1 LRCTA
6 ASSGDTLP
14 WPGWDWNP
22 DEVFK
27 ELTLAAQFGN
37 VGIWHGRQVRPQAR
51 AGSLTDKVMD
61 YVYKENGTDWALVSR
76 RLEEVAALMPQKID
90 AGVELGNAY
99 LRLGQSAPAIRAYQ
113 RLLDQTKRPLDP
125 EFAQQLR
132 TQIARI
138 ETSADT
144 AQIEPL
150 RNPWLE

>member
-1 LRCTA
+1 
-6 ASSGDTLP
+6 
-14 WPGWDWNP
+14 
-22 DEVFK
+22 
-27 ELTLAAQFGN
+27 
-37 VGIWHGRQVRPQAR
+37 
-51 AGSLTDKVMD
+51 
-61 YVYKENGTDWALVSR
+61 
-76 RLEEVAALMPQKID
+76 MPQKID

-99 LRLGQSAPAIRAYQ
+99 LRLGQGAPAIRAYQ

-138 ETSADT
+138 EASADT